1 MRCQKH
7 GGKSKTKAN
16 YRLEPRVIGTANPD
30 AVNKAV
36 DALTGDAASRGLRP
50 TGHITSISDDVKARI
65 QKEID
70 LFSFPPKTNEYPFLN
85 SNSAI
90 AN

>member
-1 MRCQKH
+1 M
-7 GGKSKTKAN
+7 KARN
-16 YRLEPRVIGTANPD
+16 VI
-30 AVNKAV
+30 
-36 DALTGDAASRGLRP
+36 RGLNLSVKECILGIVKWVILQRTELSTP
-50 TGHITSISDDVKARI
+50 KFLISKQPNQFLFVKVRKS